1 MCAGGEHSN
10 ILAADHGR
18 TAAFIG
24 GDGRCS
30 DALGKAV
37 LIGAEVPRAFKE
49 HGVFAVDAVPCVHG
63 AVHVADGKHLL
74 VMQLHDL
81 LHSCDAG
88 VAVQIAAGLG
98 KAVVGQH
105 AAEQPEIRVH
115 IPVADAGNV
124 QGIGAAGLGSLDK
137 LLHGSRDL
145 VKPQLLEHVG
155 VDNSRLAVGIQRQ
168 AVIFALIEIG
178 RKRRVQIRCGKLCK
192 VRVIAQRGQTA
203 LLGIGCDVGNVH
215 TGHVRAHA
223 GAEGGHNHLVVLAAV
238 LTDSLDL
245 DLGMK
250 RFPKRH
256 NDVQKLRFLAVA
268 VGMPERDGDRFVL
281 CGRVCLFRFVSLR
294 RRIGCLCGCVGGIIR
309 RRLLRLGL
317 AAPCRAHHDHNDGQQ
332 QCDPF

>member
-1 MCAGGEHSN
+1 MRAGGEHGD

-18 TAAFIG
+18 AAAFIG
-24 GDGRCS
+24 GNGRCG

-37 LIGAEVPRAFKE
+37 LVRTEVPRAFKE

-63 AVHVADGKHLL
+63 AVHVADGKDLL
-74 VMQLHDL
+74 VVQLHDL
-81 LHSCDAG
+81 LHGCDAG
-88 VAVQIAAGLG
+88 VAVQITAGRG
-98 KAVVGQH
+98 EAVVGQH

-124 QGIGAAGLGSLDK
+124 QGIGAAGLGSLDE
-137 LLHGSRDL
+137 LLHGSGDL
-145 VKPQLLEHVG
+145 VKPQLLENVG
-155 VDNSRLAVGIQRQ
+155 VDNGRLAVGIQRQ

-178 RKRRVQIRCGKLCK
+178 RKRCIQIRCGKLCE

-203 LLGIGCDVGNVH
+203 LLGIGRNIGNVH

-223 GAEGGHNHLVVLAAV
+223 GAEGGHDHLVVLAAV

-256 NDVQKLRFLAVA
+256 NDVQKLCFLAVA
-268 VGMPERDGDRFVL
+268 VGMPERDGDRFSL
-281 CGRVCLFRFVSLR
+281 LRRVCLFRFVCLR
-294 RRIGCLCGCVGGIIR
+294 RRIGCLRGRVGGMIR
-309 RRLLRLGL
+309 RGLLRLGL
-317 AAPCRAHHDHNDGQQ
+317 AAPRRAHHDHNDGKQ
-332 QCDPF
+332 QCHPF